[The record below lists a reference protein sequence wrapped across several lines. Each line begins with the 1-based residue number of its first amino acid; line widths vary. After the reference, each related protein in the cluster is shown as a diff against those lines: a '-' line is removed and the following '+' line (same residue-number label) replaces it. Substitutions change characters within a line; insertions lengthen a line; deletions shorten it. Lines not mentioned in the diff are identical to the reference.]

1 MISALGIV
9 AISVM
14 ERWLAD
20 ISSLPETHAA
30 RDSLAGALWYWVLP
44 ASAVLVALG
53 VHIWRVAARAQSAR
67 RFPPPGQPVVRDT
80 AILQGQA
87 AVQRARWLRIL
98 GVLLVASGA
107 GLVLTARVLIQ
118 RLVQGVA

>member
-1 MISALGIV
+1 MISGLGFV
-9 AISVM
+9 AIAVL

-20 ISSLPETHAA
+20 ISSLPDTHAV
-30 RDSLAGALWYWVLP
+30 RDSLAGALWYPVLL

-53 VHIWRVAARAQSAR
+53 VHTWRVAARAQSVCR
-67 RFPPPGQPVVRDT
+67 YPPPGQPVVRDT

-87 AVQRARWLRIL
+87 AVQRAGWLRVF
-98 GVLLVASGA
+98 GFLLVSSGA
-107 GLVLTARVLIQ
+107 ALVLTARFLIH